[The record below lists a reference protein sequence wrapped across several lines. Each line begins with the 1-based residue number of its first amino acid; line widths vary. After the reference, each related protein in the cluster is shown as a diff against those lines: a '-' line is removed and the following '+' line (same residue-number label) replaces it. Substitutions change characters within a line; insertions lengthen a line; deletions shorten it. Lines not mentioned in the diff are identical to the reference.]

1 MESERTVA
9 LIKPDAVA
17 AGNIG
22 GIIAMIE
29 NAGFKIVAMKML
41 HLTKEQAMAFY
52 YVHAGKPFY
61 HSLCN
66 FMSSGRIV
74 AMVLEAP
81 SAIAKWRELMGPT
94 DPKDAPIGTVRAKF
108 GTDKEKNAVHGSD
121 SKETADFE
129 IAFFFSRAELV

>member
-1 MESERTVA
+1 MEVERTLA
-9 LIKPDAVA
+9 LIKPDAVK

-22 GIIAMIE
+22 AIIAMIE

-41 HLTKEQAMAFY
+41 RLTKEEAMAFY
-52 YVHAGKPFY
+52 HVHKDQPFY
-61 HSLCN
+61 ESLCT

-81 SAIAKWRELMGPT
+81 SAIARWRELIGPT
-94 DPKDAPIGTVRAKF
+94 DPKQAPEGTVRAKF

-121 SKETADFE
+121 RQDTARFE
-129 IAFFFSRAELV
+129 IQFFFPSMELI